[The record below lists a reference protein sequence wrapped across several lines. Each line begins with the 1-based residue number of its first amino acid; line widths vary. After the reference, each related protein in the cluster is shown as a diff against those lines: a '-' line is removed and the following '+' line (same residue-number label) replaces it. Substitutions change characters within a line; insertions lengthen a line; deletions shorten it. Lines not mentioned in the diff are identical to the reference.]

1 MIENERETARI
12 FALSDVHVD
21 SALNLA
27 WMNSLSES
35 DFQRD
40 VLILAG
46 DVSDRMDRLE
56 RTLAGVR
63 SRFADVFFVPGNHE
77 LWVRRAG
84 LPRGS
89 LGKFDQVLSL
99 CDRVDVRTRPGRVG
113 SRKGV
118 WIVPLFSWYLKPEE
132 GPDSLFT
139 PKAGEDETLSMW
151 SDDHFVRWP
160 ETARPPAEF
169 FLDANER
176 NLSGTYEAPVISF
189 SHFLPR
195 RELIFGIPAPL
206 RWGKSPGD
214 PHPAF
219 NFSRVAGCRGLDAQI
234 RRLGSTIHVYGH
246 QHRNRFREIE
256 GVTYVSHC
264 LGYPRERENGHIR
277 GLDGEPRLI
286 WDAAGPAGDPG
297 KSRGESGEK

>member
-1 MIENERETARI
+1 MGENEKEAARI

-27 WMNSLSES
+27 WMNTLSES

-56 RTLAGVR
+56 STLAGLR
-63 SRFADVFFVPGNHE
+63 ARFADVFFVPGNHE

-84 LPRGS
+84 TPRGS
-89 LGKFDQVLSL
+89 LGKFDQVIAL
-99 CDRVDVRTRPGRVG
+99 CDRLDVRTRPGRVG
-113 SRKGV
+113 TGKGV

-151 SDDHFVRWP
+151 SDGHFVTWP
-160 ETARPPAEF
+160 ETARPAAEY

-176 NLSGTYEAPVISF
+176 SISRDYDAPVISF

-195 RELIFGIPAPL
+195 RELIFGGPAPR
-206 RWGKSPGD
+206 RWGGSPGD

-234 RRLGSTIHVYGH
+234 RRLGSTVHVYGH

-256 GVTYVSHC
+256 GVTYISHC

-277 GLDGEPRLI
+277 GLAGGPRLV
-286 WDAAGPAGDPG
+286 WDAGGSE
-297 KSRGESGEK
+297 KRRGVSEEE